1 MKRFTQTFTA
11 AALVIGMAGAAQAA
25 DIVFIVDESGSMYG
39 EHNWLGNMVTSLESE
54 LIAAG
59 ETSNSYGLVGFGGTD
74 SAGQLAHEHLVG
86 GASMGSASDLSSA
99 TGGLVASGG
108 FEDGYQ
114 AINFALSNYS
124 FTSSAINFI
133 LVTDEDRD
141 VSTTALSYSGMQ
153 AALAE
158 AGVVLNAVV
167 NANVKSDAGAAVGTN
182 GTDAYVADGSG
193 GYTTAAFIDYGTSG
207 TTDYGNGDFSYVD
220 TVVDYSYLAIAT
232 GGASWDL
239 NQLRAGGVTAQSFTD
254 AFVDIKVHE
263 IITQTP
269 EPGTLV
275 LMTLGL
281 VGIGARRLRK

>member
-25 DIVFIVDESGSMYG
+25 DIVFIVDESGSMIG

-74 SAGQLAHEHLVG
+74 YAGQLAHEHLVG

-99 TGGLVASGG
+99 TGGLVANGG

-141 VSTTALSYSGMQ
+141 VSTTALSYPGME

-167 NANVKSDAGAAVGTN
+167 NANVNSDAGTAVGTN

-193 GYTTAAFIDYGTSG
+193 GYTTAAFTTYGYAFG
-207 TTDYGNGDFSYVD
+207 TTIAN
-220 TVVDYSYLAIAT
+220 YSNLAIAT

-239 NQLRAGGVTAQSFTD
+239 NQLRVGGVTAQSFTD
-254 AFVDIKVHE
+254 AFVDIKVAE

>member
-1 MKRFTQTFTA
+1 VGGGALGTA
-11 AALVIGMAGAAQAA
+11 AQLSTA
-25 DIVFIVDESGSMYG
+25 
-39 EHNWLGNMVTSLESE
+39 T
-54 LIAAG
+54 
-59 ETSNSYGLVGFGGTD
+59 GTL
-74 SAGQLAHEHLVG
+74 STVG
-86 GASMGSASDLSSA
+86 GL
-99 TGGLVASGG
+99 
-108 FEDGYQ
+108 EDGWQ
-114 AINFALSNYS
+114 AINFALSNYT

-141 VSTTALSYSGMQ
+141 VTSGGGAGLSYAGMES
-153 AALAE
+153 ALAE

-167 NANVKSDAGAAVGTN
+167 NANVNSDAGAAVGTN

-193 GYTTAAFIDYGTSG
+193 GYTTAAFTTYGYAFG
-207 TTDYGNGDFSYVD
+207 TTVA
-220 TVVDYSYLAIAT
+220 DYSNLAIAT